1 VPKGPQEQRVLTPE
15 GLQTTAQRRFLKQK
29 FLEWVRKGYAAMSKR
44 IGKSLVVNGV
54 TLVTEASWNAELDAK
69 HERLV
74 EWLKDQGLAGVL
86 IRRNENVAWV
96 TGGAVE
102 LRVLTPAE
110 TGVASLLVTAT
121 GKRYYITTENE
132 APRLHDEEFGALDF
146 EPVLF
151 PWWADDTV
159 AAATKLAGGPLG
171 SDMPGAGLTP
181 VNLYPLRA
189 ALCES
194 EIARY
199 RWLGAETA
207 AATVE
212 ALHEVEPGLSEFDM
226 EAITA
231 AGLLR
236 RGILP
241 SVALYAVD
249 ERIFSYKHAV
259 PRGRRLKQYGMLN
272 LCSRKWGLAIS
283 ITRFIHFGALPQE
296 LAERFNSAAHVNAAL
311 LNASRAGTTSS
322 ELFKVAQAA
331 YSAEGFPG
339 EERFHHQGGP
349 TGYGEREW
357 VATPQGTEVVVDN
370 QAFAWNPSIR
380 GGKVEDTV
388 ILHDGVIENLTSTPE
403 LPVLAEAAVEGS
415 SYAAAGVLV
424 K

>member
-1 VPKGPQEQRVLTPE
+1 
-15 GLQTTAQRRFLKQK
+15 
-29 FLEWVRKGYAAMSKR
+29 MSKR
-44 IGKSLVVNGV
+44 IGRSLVAGGA
-54 TLVTEASWNAELDAK
+54 TLVAEAAWNEELNVKHDA
-69 HERLV
+69 LV
-74 EWLKDQGLAGVL
+74 AWLQAQGLGGVL

-102 LRVLTPAE
+102 LRVLTPCE
-110 TGVASLLVTAT
+110 TGVASLLVTSA
-121 GKRYYITTENE
+121 GGRYYFTTENE

-151 PWWADDTV
+151 PWYADDTV
-159 AAATKLAGGPLG
+159 AAAKKLAGGPLG
-171 SDMPGAGLTP
+171 SDTPGAGLTP

-189 ALCES
+189 ALSET

-212 ALHEVEPGLSEFDM
+212 ALQQVEPGLSEFDM

-241 SVALYAVD
+241 SVYLYAVD
-249 ERIFSYKHAV
+249 ERIYKYKHAV
-259 PRGRRLKQYGMLN
+259 ARGARLKQYGMLN
-272 LCSRKWGLAIS
+272 LCARKWGLAVS
-283 ITRFIHFGALPQE
+283 ITRFIHFGELPGE
-296 LAERFNSAAHVNAAL
+296 LEARFNSAAQVNAAL
-311 LNASRAGTTSS
+311 LDASRVGATSA

-331 YSAEGFPG
+331 YAAEGFPG
-339 EERFHHQGGP
+339 EERYHHQGGP

-357 VATPQGTEVVVDN
+357 VATPTGTEVVVN
-370 QAFAWNPSIR
+370 SQAFAWNPSIR
-380 GGKVEDTV
+380 GGKAEDTV
-388 ILHDGVIENLTSTPE
+388 LMRDGSLEWLTATPE
-403 LPVLAEAAVEGS
+403 LPVIEATANGVI
-415 SYAAAGVLV
+415 YPAAGVLV

>member
-1 VPKGPQEQRVLTPE
+1 
-15 GLQTTAQRRFLKQK
+15 
-29 FLEWVRKGYAAMSKR
+29 MSKR
-44 IGKSLVVNGV
+44 IGKSLVANGV
-54 TLVTEASWNAELDAK
+54 PLVTEAAWNAELDAK
-69 HERLV
+69 HQKLV
-74 EWLKDQGLAGVL
+74 EWLGAKHLAGVL

-102 LRVLTPAE
+102 LRVLTPCE
-110 TGVASLLVTAT
+110 TGVASLLVTAE
-121 GKRYYITTENE
+121 GKRYYFTTENE

-151 PWWADDTV
+151 PWYADETV
-159 AAATKLAGGPLG
+159 AAAEKLAGGPLG
-171 SDMPGAGLTP
+171 SDTPGAGLTL

-189 ALCES
+189 SLSES

-212 ALHEVEPGLSEFDM
+212 ALHQVEPGLSEFDL

-241 SVALYAVD
+241 SVYLFAVD
-249 ERIFSYKHAV
+249 DRIYKYKHAV
-259 PRGRRLKQYGMLN
+259 ARGARLKQYAMLN
-272 LCSRKWGLAIS
+272 LCARKWGLAIS
-283 ITRFIHFGALPQE
+283 ITRFVHFGALPTE
-296 LAERFNSAAHVNAAL
+296 LAARFKSAAQVNAAL
-311 LNASRAGTTSS
+311 LDASRVGATSA
-322 ELFKVAQAA
+322 ELFRVAQAA
-331 YSAEGFPG
+331 YAAEGFPG

-357 VATPQGTEVVVDN
+357 VATPTGTETVVNN

-380 GGKVEDTV
+380 GGKTEDTV
-388 ILHDGVIENLTSTPE
+388 LLHDGTIERLTATPE
-403 LPVLAEAAVEGS
+403 LPVIEATANGTV
-415 SYAAAGVLV
+415 YPAAGVLV
-424 K
+424 N

>member
-1 VPKGPQEQRVLTPE
+1 
-15 GLQTTAQRRFLKQK
+15 
-29 FLEWVRKGYAAMSKR
+29 MSKR
-44 IGKSLVVNGV
+44 IGKSLVVSGA
-54 TLVTEASWNAELDAK
+54 TLVTEAAWNAELDAK
-69 HERLV
+69 HEKLV
-74 EWLKDQGLAGVL
+74 EWLKAQGLAGVL

-102 LRVLTPAE
+102 LRVLTPGE
-110 TGVASLLVTAT
+110 TGVASLLVTAA
-121 GKRYYITTENE
+121 GKRYYFTTENE

-151 PWWADDTV
+151 PWWADDTAG
-159 AAATKLAGGPLG
+159 AAAKLVGGTVG
-171 SDMPGAGLTP
+171 SDTPGAGFTL

-189 ALCES
+189 ALSES

-212 ALHEVEPGLSEFDM
+212 ALHEVEPGLSEYDL

-249 ERIFSYKHAV
+249 ERILNYKHAV
-259 PRGRRLKQYGMLN
+259 PRGKRLKQYGMLN

-283 ITRFIHFGALPQE
+283 ITRFIYFGALPAE
-296 LAERFNSAAHVNAAL
+296 LAARFESAAQVNAAL
-311 LNASRAGTTSS
+311 MNASRVGATSA

-331 YSAEGFPG
+331 YAAQGFPG
-339 EERFHHQGGP
+339 EERFHHQGGA

-357 VATPQGTEVVVDN
+357 VATPSGTEVVVDN

-388 ILHDGVIENLTSTPE
+388 ILRNGVIENLTATPE
-403 LPVLAEAAVEGS
+403 LPMLTDAIVAGS
-415 SYAAAGVLV
+415 SYAAAGVLIR
-424 K
+424 

>member
-1 VPKGPQEQRVLTPE
+1 
-15 GLQTTAQRRFLKQK
+15 
-29 FLEWVRKGYAAMSKR
+29 MSKR
-44 IGKSLVVNGV
+44 IGKNLVVNGA
-54 TLVTEASWNAELDAK
+54 TLVTEAAWNAELEAK
-69 HERLV
+69 QERLTG
-74 EWLKDQGLAGVL
+74 WLKAQGLAGVL

-102 LRVLTPAE
+102 LVVCTAAE
-110 TGVASLLVTAT
+110 TGVATLLVTAA
-121 GKRYYITTENE
+121 GKRYYLTTENE

-151 PWWADDTV
+151 PWWADDT
-159 AAATKLAGGPLG
+159 AAAAAKLAGGPIG
-171 SDMPGAGLTP
+171 SDTPGVGTLVSLA
-181 VNLYPLRA
+181 PLRA
-189 ALCES
+189 ALSET

-212 ALHEVEPGLSEFDM
+212 ALNEVEPGLSEYDL

-249 ERIFSYKHAV
+249 ERIYNYKHAV

-272 LCSRKWGLAIS
+272 LCARKWGLVIS
-283 ITRFIHFGALPQE
+283 ITRFIHFGALPAE
-296 LAERFNSAAHVNAAL
+296 LAARFNSSAKVNAAL
-311 LNASRAGTTSS
+311 LNASRVGATSA

-331 YSAEGFPG
+331 YVAEGYPG

-357 VATPQGTEVVVDN
+357 VATPQGTEVVVNN

-388 ILHDGVIENLTSTPE
+388 ILIDGRIENLTATPT
-403 LPVLAEAAVEGS
+403 LPSLSDAIVEGS
-415 SYAAAGVLV
+415 TYAATGVLV